1 MTGNQIAAR
10 ADEYEAGKEDGDGDD
25 SADASEDGIIT
36 CKASV
41 FLEFTLLKI
50 QSDPSGRLKP
60 SVDWNS
66 GCSSFIPG
74 HGSR

>member
-1 MTGNQIAAR
+1 MWSDGRYLFILQSLSELTGNQIAAR

-41 FLEFTLLKI
+41 FLEFTL
-50 QSDPSGRLKP
+50 
-60 SVDWNS
+60 
-66 GCSSFIPG
+66 
-74 HGSR
+74 